1 MKFIKTIARAAV
13 VLALT
18 CACLPAAAAP
28 KANFKVIPMP
38 REVVY
43 TDNASPFVLR
53 DGVKVY
59 YPADD
64 TTLAKYAGLLAGYIK
79 EQTGITLVPSAGSGS
94 DGISLAVSGEGKPE
108 GYTLTVKADG
118 VTITAP
124 DNGGVFYGIQTLRK
138 SLPAGKTAS
147 VELPAVSVS
156 DYPRFGYRGA
166 HLDVSRHFFTTDSIK
181 RFIDILA
188 MHNMNRLHW
197 HLTDDQGWRIE
208 IKKHPRL
215 AAEGS
220 KRKGTAI
227 KNLPGEFDGIPH
239 GGFYTQDEARD
250 IIAYAAD
257 RNIIV
262 IPEIDMPGHMQA
274 ALAVYPELGC
284 TGGPYEVWQDWGI
297 TNEVLCAG
305 NDRIYDFID
314 DVLAEIIDIFPSEYI
329 HIGGD
334 ECPKFRWQECP
345 KCQAKIK
352 ELGLVSDGHHT
363 AEQLLQNHVMDH
375 AEKFVNARGRKIIGW
390 DEILEGKVSP
400 TATIMSWQGID
411 GGITAARSGHDVIMT
426 PTAYLYFDY
435 FQSREPNEP
444 HGCFNYVPVDKV
456 YSFDPVPPV
465 LTPEEG
471 KHILGVQ
478 ANMWTE
484 RLFHFTDV
492 EYQAL
497 PRYAALSEIQW
508 VDPSTKDYTMF
519 LRRLPQLM
527 DIYEVYGFNYAPHL
541 RRLNQPLE

>member
-1 MKFIKTIARAAV
+1 MKFIKTIAHAAV

-38 REVVY
+38 REVAY
-43 TDNASPFVLR
+43 TDGAAPFVLR

-59 YPADD
+59 YPADNA
-64 TTLAKYAGLLAGYIK
+64 TLAKYAGFLAGYIK
-79 EQTGITLVPSAGSGS
+79 EQTGISLAPTAGNGTN
-94 DGISLAVSGEGKPE
+94 GISLAVGGEGKPE
-108 GYTLTVKADG
+108 GYSLTVKADG

-138 SLPAGKTAS
+138 SLPAGKAAS
-147 VELPAVSVS
+147 IELPAASVS

-166 HLDVSRHFFTTDSIK
+166 HLDVSRHFFTTDSVK
-181 RFIDILA
+181 RFIDIMA

-227 KNLPGEFDGIPH
+227 KGRPGEFDGIP
-239 GGFYTQDEARD
+239 QDEARD

-257 RNIIV
+257 RNITV

-363 AEQLLQNHVMDH
+363 VEQLLQNHVMDH

-456 YSFDPVPPV
+456 YSFDPVPSV

>member
-38 REVVY
+38 REVAY
-43 TDNASPFVLR
+43 TDKAAPFILR

-59 YPADD
+59 YPADNA
-64 TTLAKYAGLLAGYIK
+64 TLAKYAGFLAGYVK
-79 EQTGITLVPSAGSGS
+79 EQTGISLAPTAGDGN
-94 DGISLAVSGEGKPE
+94 DGISLAVGGEGKPE
-108 GYTLTVKADG
+108 GYSFSVKADG

-147 VELPAVSVS
+147 IELPAASVS

-166 HLDVSRHFFTTDSIK
+166 HLDVSRHFFTTDSVK
-181 RFIDILA
+181 RFIDIMA

-227 KNLPGEFDGIPH
+227 KGRPGEFDGIPH

-257 RNIIV
+257 RNITV

-411 GGITAARSGHDVIMT
+411 GGITAARSDHDVIMT
-426 PTAYLYFDY
+426 PTDYLYFDY

-456 YSFDPVPPV
+456 YSFDPVPSV

-541 RRLNQPLE
+541 RRLNQPIE